1 MSNLNISAAGAQTPY
16 HPGPGTEL
24 QAAPPEQETPA
35 PLPPDEGN
43 KEIES
48 LHEMLRQAREQ
59 AEERRK
65 SLQVKQNPRYGDAP
79 MEAYA
84 RLSRARTLADVSAA
98 AGYARRRILQLNA
111 AKRTDSDHAEQIQAA
126 INQLQKA
133 VGRAGKKRR
142 ELEREKLADS
152 RRLKLERENQL
163 RQAQRLR
170 QELARRKSM
179 RMIRESGYLREAEI
193 DNRLQS
199 QMAETRMELRAQA
212 QALSQAFGPSLD
224 AAVQQYTAQTAA
236 AAPAPSADA
245 GISLQA

>member
-1 MSNLNISAAGAQTPY
+1 MGNLNLSAVGGQTPYYPARDAGAQ
-16 HPGPGTEL
+16 
-24 QAAPPEQETPA
+24 AAPEQGAPA
-35 PLPPDEGN
+35 PLPSDGAD

-48 LHEMLRQAREQ
+48 LHEMLRQAKER

-65 SLQVKQNPRYGDAP
+65 SLQLKRNPRYGDAP

-84 RLSRARTLADVSAA
+84 RLSRARTPADVSAA
-98 AGYARRRILQLNA
+98 AGYARRRILQLSA

-142 ELEREKLADS
+142 ELEREKLADT

-179 RMIRESGYLREAEI
+179 RMIREGGYLREAEI
-193 DNRLQS
+193 DNRLQT

-224 AAVQQYTAQTAA
+224 MAVQQYTAQA
-236 AAPAPSADA
+236 AAPAAAPGA
-245 GISLQA
+245 GINLQA